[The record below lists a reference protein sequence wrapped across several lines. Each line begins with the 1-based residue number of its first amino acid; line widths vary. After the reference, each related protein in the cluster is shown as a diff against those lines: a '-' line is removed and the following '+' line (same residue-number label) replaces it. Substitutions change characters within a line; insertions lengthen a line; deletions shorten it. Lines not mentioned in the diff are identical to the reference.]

1 MVFSSFETL
10 NDYSQRYVTIWSC
23 VVSFMFGLISVV
35 VTVGN

>member
-1 MVFSSFETL
+1 MPPM